1 MSARNSFRFPV
12 LATVALTLGIGAI
25 TGCSAQEQA
34 GVPVAPSP
42 GALANGGG
50 AAPVQPPPTAEGPG
64 LSAPGIHLAAVPR
77 GDGSFDVTE
86 DVVLRSEVALVRLQ
100 LPRSG
105 QQLVGMM
112 TRTKPVVTSLKI
124 TADDQPV
131 PMETTNLSRTQ
142 DLPLTVAAT
151 RLRLVYRLSGST
163 VRSLPS
169 ETGRASAALSPLS
182 SAIDGTLPTNYQI
195 AGGGLLNA
203 TCPDMIETRCA
214 VGEPPGLG
222 IQQGLPAGQSLAVLQ
237 LNLPMQP

>member
-1 MSARNSFRFPV
+1 MRNSV
-12 LATVALTLGIGAI
+12 LAAVTLTLGIGTIA
-25 TGCSAQEQA
+25 GCSAQEQA
-34 GVPVAPSP
+34 GIPVAPSP
-42 GALANGGG
+42 GPLANGGG

-64 LSAPGIHLAAVPR
+64 LTAPGIHLAAVPR
-77 GDGSFDVTE
+77 GDGSFDITE
-86 DVVLRSEVALVRLQ
+86 DVVLRTEVALIRLQ

-112 TRTKPVVTSLKI
+112 TQTKPVATSLKI

-131 PMETTNLSRTQ
+131 PTGTVKLSKTQ
-142 DLPLTVAAT
+142 DLPLPVAAT

-169 ETGRASAALSPLS
+169 ETGRASAAISPLM
-182 SAIDGTLPTNYQI
+182 AGVDGTLPTNYQI

-203 TCPDMIETRCA
+203 TCPEMTETRCA

-222 IQQGLPAGQSLAVLQ
+222 IQQGIPAGQSLAVLQ